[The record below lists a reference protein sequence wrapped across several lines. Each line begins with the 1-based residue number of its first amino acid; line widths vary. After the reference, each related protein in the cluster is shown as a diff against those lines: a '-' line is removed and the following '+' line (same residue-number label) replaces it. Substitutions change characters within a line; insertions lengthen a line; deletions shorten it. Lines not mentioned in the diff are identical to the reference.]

1 MAGYK
6 LDASNAEN
14 ILLLDLLN
22 VIVSFLDFLIF
33 YLEHNRLKREV
44 TY

>member
-6 LDASNAEN
+6 LDASNGEN

-22 VIVSFLDFLIF
+22 KIISSLDFLIF